1 MKINSKI
8 LIYFIMALVIF
19 SGCQKGNNSTES
31 IKKLA
36 DNTSDSN
43 DDKNNENNNENSKN
57 IVNNDENDKNNSSN
71 TNDGKEN
78 SDLDNSNKTTS
89 KSNEKLSAVD
99 GAKIGS
105 ISSFVED
112 REIWKD
118 FVDEKYIDFAKRD
131 WLGIHVPRILLNS
144 EDAKIA
150 NKEID
155 DLVKSIKDKYNTY
168 KDDISFYDI
177 GIYSSFS
184 VYQDENVLSL
194 MIESHDIWEGESNKY
209 YVYNF
214 SLPDGKFIDDYELMK
229 NIGVEKDE
237 ILGIV
242 ENSLREDQDRL
253 TTISSQD
260 ITDSSYIYNP
270 SNYTGLVLNDLWDNF
285 KSKTRQIFL
294 DEVGTPN
301 FVFAQYESADSRHC
315 QPILKLKS
323 DKLDK
328 SSISNEYI
336 KMARKLGINPNDE
349 KYKAIIIKLG
359 SAFDEESLNNTLAKL
374 HVWSSI
380 FANYEDPNMLV
391 AMKETESSGKP
402 YLIGEECY
410 LIIPKYKNAS
420 VSLKELEVS
429 EDGNLKEVDNFYLDS
444 NSCSGVTF
452 ICQNQS
458 DIAPNG
464 KITIR
469 YRDDILEFSPS
480 ISLKDGSLILPEE
493 VLDGEDI
500 LDWKKLMNMNT
511 YSYTMFQIMEF
522 IMHKG

>member
-1 MKINSKI
+1 MS
-8 LIYFIMALVIF
+8 LVF
-19 SGCQKGNNSTES
+19 VSGCQKENKPTDPV
-31 IKKLA
+31 KKLT
-36 DNTSDSN
+36 DNTSDSSH
-43 DDKNNENNNENSKN
+43 DKNDENIGENGKN
-57 IVNNDENDKNNSSN
+57 IANNDENDKNNSSN
-71 TNDGKEN
+71 SNNDGKEN
-78 SDLDNSNKTTS
+78 SDLDNTNKTTS

-105 ISSFVED
+105 ISFVED

-118 FVDEKYIDFAKRD
+118 FVDEKHIDAAKRA

-184 VYQDENVLSL
+184 VYQDENVLSI
-194 MIESHDIWEGESNKY
+194 MIESYDIWEGEFSKY
-209 YVYNF
+209 FVYNF

-237 ILGIV
+237 ILGII
-242 ENSLREDQDRL
+242 ENSLKEDQDRL
-253 TTISSQD
+253 NTISSRD
-260 ITDSSYIYNP
+260 IKDYSYIYNP
-270 SNYTGLVLNDLWDNF
+270 NNYTGLVLNDLWDNF

-301 FVFAQYESADSRHC
+301 FVFAKYDSVDARHC

-328 SSISNEYI
+328 SSISNEYL

-359 SAFDEESLNNTLAKL
+359 SCFDEESLNNTLAKL
-374 HVWSSI
+374 YVWSSI
-380 FANYEDPNMLV
+380 FADYEDPNMLV
-391 AMKETESSGKP
+391 AMKETEGGSMP

-420 VSLKELEVS
+420 VSLKELEIS
-429 EDGNLKEVDNFYLDS
+429 EDGNLKEIDNFYLDS
-444 NSCSGVTF
+444 NSCSGATF
-452 ICQNQS
+452 ICQNIS

-480 ISLKDGSLILPEE
+480 ISLKDGRLTLPEE

-500 LDWKKLMNMNT
+500 LDWKNLMDMNT
-511 YSYTMFQIMEF
+511 YSYTMFQIMSS